1 MKDSIIKTK
10 KTLFSKRKLQE
21 RLQSIYQWLTGTPE
35 RSLSEAHQAA
45 LTIRNIEIEHFA
57 GKKISFESASYS
69 ESAMSYWQVQ
79 LEKNIIIIKLRLA
92 EFKIGNSLFN
102 TPNTTFLDKLKF
114 IDEILDKYTYKQ
126 EKPKLVNDDS
136 IVLKPQNTQVKNII
150 ENPMTSSQGTE
161 IRVESAFNKSGLLPR
176 TIGRTFS
183 RIQSDFSSEAEENF
197 VKNFRISQNRTR
209 MAVRFL
215 LLLVIIPMLTQ
226 HFSKPLIV
234 PIVERVRGE
243 NANPIFLHHEMEEEA
258 FKELKNFE
266 KKLQFQHLI
275 SQAPPLSPESIEH
288 QVKEKARELVEEF
301 HSKSNSAIS
310 NVFADLLSLIAFAL
324 VIVISQKEILVVKA
338 FLDNIIYGLS
348 DSAKAFLIILFTDT
362 FVGFHSPHGWEV
374 ILDSFAEHLGLPAN
388 QSLISL
394 FIATFPV
401 ILDTIFKYWIFRYLS
416 RLSPSALATYKDMN
430 E

>member
-1 MKDSIIKTK
+1 MKDYIVKKKGISPEKIK
-10 KTLFSKRKLQE
+10 E
-21 RLQSIYQWLTGTPE
+21 YLQSIYQWLTGTPE
-35 RSLSEAHQAA
+35 RSLSEAYQAA
-45 LTIRNIEIEHFA
+45 QTIRNLEIEHFA
-57 GKKISFESASYS
+57 GKKISLESGTYS

-79 LEKNIIIIKLRLA
+79 LEKNLLIIKLRLA
-92 EFKIGNSLFN
+92 EFQISNSFFS
-102 TPNTTFLDKLKF
+102 TPNTIFLEKLQF
-114 IDEILDKYTYKQ
+114 IDEILDRYTYKQ
-126 EKPKLVNDDS
+126 EKSEPIVDDS
-136 IVLKPQNTQVKNII
+136 TVLKSQNNQVTNII
-150 ENPMTSSQGTE
+150 ENPITSSQGTE
-161 IRVESAFNKSGLLPR
+161 IRVESAFSKSGLLPR

-183 RIQSDFSSEAEENF
+183 RIQSDFSPDAEENF
-197 VKNFRISQNRTR
+197 VRYFRLSQNRTR

-234 PIVERVRGE
+234 PIVEKVRGE
-243 NANPIFLHHEMEEEA
+243 NSNQVFLNSEMEEEA

-266 KKLQFQHLI
+266 KHLQFQHLI
-275 SQAPPLSPESIEH
+275 SQTPPLSPESIEH
-288 QVKEKARELVEEF
+288 EVKKEARHILEEYYY
-301 HSKSNSAIS
+301 KSNSAIS

-324 VIVISQKEILVVKA
+324 VIVTSQKEILVVKA

-374 ILDSFAEHLGLPAN
+374 ILDSFAKHLGLPAN

>member
-1 MKDSIIKTK
+1 MKDYFLK
-10 KTLFSKRKLQE
+10 KKIVVLKE
-21 RLQSIYQWLTGTPE
+21 RLHEYLQSIYQWLIGTPE
-35 RSLSEAHQAA
+35 RSLSEAYQAA
-45 LTIRNIEIEHFA
+45 QTIRNIEIEHFA
-57 GKKISFESASYS
+57 GKKISSESASYS
-69 ESAMSYWQVQ
+69 ETAMSYWQVQ
-79 LEKNIIIIKLRLA
+79 LEKNLLIIKLRLA
-92 EFKIGNSLFN
+92 EFQTGNSFFN
-102 TPNTTFLDKLKF
+102 TPNTTFLEKLQF
-114 IDEILDKYTYKQ
+114 IDEILDKYTYRQ
-126 EKPKLVNDDS
+126 EKPEQVSDEN
-136 IVLKPQNTQVKNII
+136 IVFKPQNLQVSNVI
-150 ENPMTSSQGTE
+150 ENPITSSQGSE

-183 RIQSDFSSEAEENF
+183 RIQEDFSPEAEEKF
-197 VKNFRISQNRTR
+197 VRNFRRSQNRTR

-226 HFSKPLIV
+226 HFSKPLIE
-234 PIVERVRGE
+234 PIVARVRGE
-243 NANPIFLHHEMEEEA
+243 SPSKIFLNTEMEEEA
-258 FKELKNFE
+258 FKELKTFE
-266 KKLQFQHLI
+266 KKLQFQHFI
-275 SQAPPLSPESIEH
+275 SQAPPIAPESIEH
-288 QVKEKARELVEEF
+288 QVKEKAHELVEEF
-301 HSKSNSAIS
+301 QAKSNSAIS
-310 NVFADLLSLIAFAL
+310 NIFADLLALIAFAL
-324 VIVISQKEILVVKA
+324 VIVTSQKEIIVVKA

-374 ILDSFAEHLGLPAN
+374 ILDGVAEHLGLPAN

>member
-1 MKDSIIKTK
+1 MKDSNGKKKII
-10 KTLFSKRKLQE
+10 SQE
-21 RLQSIYQWLTGTPE
+21 NIKEYLQSIYQWLTGTPE
-35 RSLSEAHQAA
+35 RSLLQAYQAA
-45 LTIRNIEIEHFA
+45 QTIRNLEIEHFA
-57 GKKISFESASYS
+57 GKKISLDSVTYS
-69 ESAMSYWQVQ
+69 ESAMSYWQIQ
-79 LEKNIIIIKLRLA
+79 LEKNLIIIKLRLA
-92 EFKIGNSLFN
+92 EFQISNSFFS
-102 TPNTTFLDKLKF
+102 TPNTIFLEKLQF
-114 IDEILDKYTYKQ
+114 IDEILDKYAYKQ
-126 EKPKLVNDDS
+126 EKSEQISDNS
-136 IVLKPQNTQVKNII
+136 IVLEPQNTQVKNII
-150 ENPMTSSQGTE
+150 ENPMTSTQGTE
-161 IRVESAFNKSGLLPR
+161 MRVESAFSKSGILPR
-176 TIGRTFS
+176 TISRTFS
-183 RIQSDFSSEAEENF
+183 RLQSDFSPDAEENF
-197 VKNFRISQNRTR
+197 VRNFRVSQNRTR

-234 PIVERVRGE
+234 PIVEKVRGE
-243 NANPIFLHHEMEEEA
+243 NSNQVFLNFEMEEEA

-266 KKLQFQHLI
+266 KHLQFQHLI

-288 QVKEKARELVEEF
+288 EVKKEARHILEEY
-301 HSKSNSAIS
+301 SYKSNSAIS
-310 NVFADLLSLIAFAL
+310 NVFADVLSLIAFAL
-324 VIVISQKEILVVKA
+324 VIVTSQKEILVVKA